1 MTLHRIVIV
10 ACMMS
15 IGGASLCRAQVSAER
30 VDTEVIARI
39 KEEGLQR
46 SQVMEIASYLTDVHG
61 PRLTGAPATRRAGE
75 WTGAKLREWGLQD
88 VQLEAWGPFGRGWS
102 LEGFAANLVSP
113 EFAPLIAIPKA
124 WSPSTPQAV
133 RGEPIFL
140 DVSTEADLA
149 KYRGKLHRA
158 IVLLGQPRTVKALF
172 DPPARRHTDES
183 LLDLANAD
191 GSANR
196 GPRSSAPRGSSGD
209 RSGQGAVGDPPA
221 GAETTPAAPPSSS
234 PPAAAANPAPPAAQ
248 PAAAE
253 PSAPQPDKPAPR
265 QAADPRGTA
274 QLQNDLWQMI
284 YEEGAALVLEP
295 AQGDGGTIFVAAARM
310 PRQREGE
317 GRGGDGPGNNSNRGP
332 RPWALDAPEI
342 VPQVVVAV
350 EQYNRLVRMLQR
362 GAHPQVQVDIAS
374 RYHNDDP
381 QSFNIIAEIPG
392 SDLKHEVVMLGAHF
406 DSWHSGTGA
415 TDNAIGCSVAM
426 EAVRILQAIDAK
438 PRRTVRLA
446 LWTGEEQGLLGSRAY
461 VNKHFGRAVPAE
473 RRDRERSPADRPS
486 GEAAAA
492 GTDTKGNTTAASP
505 AANAAA
511 EVPDGAP
518 ASSGAGITAANQ
530 PESSPPASRGRP
542 RMKYELQQGHEHLS
556 AYFNLDNGGGKI
568 RGIYLQGNESL
579 RPVFRAWLKPFA
591 ELGAAT
597 ISAAGTGG
605 TGHTTFDAVG
615 LPGFQF
621 IQDPLEYNSRTHHSN
636 MDVYDRLQ
644 SDDARQA
651 AVIMASFVY
660 LAANRDAKLTRKPL
674 EGEVV
679 VAGSSE

>member
-1 MTLHRIVIV
+1 MTAHRTAIV
-10 ACMMS
+10 AFVLS
-15 IGGASLCRAQVSAER
+15 IGGASLCGAQSPGER
-30 VDTEVIARI
+30 IDTEVIAKI

-46 SQVMEIASYLTDVHG
+46 SQVMEIASDLTDVHG
-61 PRLTGAPATRRAGE
+61 PRLTGSPATRRAGE
-75 WTGAKLREWGLQD
+75 WTAAKLCEWGLQE

-102 LEGFAANLVSP
+102 LEAFSASLVSP
-113 EFAPLIAIPKA
+113 DFAPLIAIPKA

-158 IVLLGQPRTVKALF
+158 IVLLGKPRAVKALF

-196 GPRSSAPRGSSGD
+196 GPRSSAPRANASD
-209 RSGQGAVGDPPA
+209 RSGQGGTSDPAPR
-221 GAETTPAAPPSSS
+221 AEATPAASPSSS
-234 PPAAAANPAPPAAQ
+234 PEAANSSAPAAETPVVQPENPASRPAG
-248 PAAAE
+248 
-253 PSAPQPDKPAPR
+253 
-265 QAADPRGTA
+265 DPRSAT

-310 PRQREGE
+310 PRQRDSE
-317 GRGGDGPGNNSNRGP
+317 GRGGDGPGNPANRGP

-362 GAHPQVQVDIAS
+362 GAHPQLQIDIAS

-392 SDLKHEVVMLGAHF
+392 SDLKQEVVMLGAHF

-415 TDNAIGCSVAM
+415 TDNAVGCSVAM
-426 EAVRILQAIDAK
+426 EAVRILQAIDAR

-461 VNKHFGRAVPAE
+461 VARHFGRAVPGERRPREQSPAE
-473 RRDRERSPADRPS
+473 RPS
-486 GEAAAA
+486 TE
-492 GTDTKGNTTAASP
+492 TTAAENP
-505 AANAAA
+505 
-511 EVPDGAP
+511 
-518 ASSGAGITAANQ
+518 
-530 PESSPPASRGRP
+530 PESSPAASRGRP
-542 RMKYELQQGHEHLS
+542 RMKYELHADHEHLS

-579 RPVFRAWLKPFA
+579 RPLFRAWLKPFA
-591 ELGAAT
+591 EMGAAT

-605 TGHTTFDAVG
+605 TDHTSFDAVG

-636 MDVYDRLQ
+636 MDVFDRLQ
-644 SDDARQA
+644 ADDARQA

-660 LAANRDAKLTRKPL
+660 LAASRDAKLPRRPL

-679 VAGSSE
+679 VAGSPE